1 MDSIHFRRHLHRHPE
16 LSFEEHRTAAFIAE
30 ALTEAGIAFE
40 PIARTG
46 ILARIEGTRTTPETA
61 RRALILRADIDALPI
76 EEQTGLSYA
85 SENRG
90 VMHACGHD
98 MHAAALY
105 GTLCT
110 LQANPDFAGVVFGL
124 FQPGEELNPGGAS
137 LVLKEE
143 PFADYEVV
151 ACIGEH
157 VDWQLEVG
165 EIGLHAGPFMAS
177 SDELRFRITGKGGH
191 GAMRH
196 LITDPVAAA
205 ATLITR
211 LLALND
217 EGVTLSVGKVVAD
230 GATNVIPDEVYLEGT
245 LRTFDEERRQALH
258 HTLPQLIAEND
269 TLHGTSTHLDLSH
282 GYPAVRNDAALTEL
296 ARTLATSLG
305 FVPCDLE
312 RRMTAEDFGFYTL
325 HYPSLFYRLGVG
337 KASGRSHTPHFAPD
351 EQALAVGEKLFTT
364 LVYTLLHDEKR

>member
-1 MDSIHFRRHLHRHPE
+1 MDTIHFRRHLHRHPE

-30 ALTEAGIAFE
+30 VLTEAGIHFE

-46 ILARIEGTRTTPETA
+46 ILARIEGSKTTPETA

-76 EEQTGLSYA
+76 EEQTALPYA

-105 GTLCT
+105 GTLCA
-110 LQANPDFAGVVFGL
+110 LQQNPDFAGVVFGL

-137 LVLKEE
+137 LVLAEE
-143 PFADYEVV
+143 PFADYEVI

-165 EIGLHAGPFMAS
+165 QIGLHAGPFMAS
-177 SDELRFRITGKGGH
+177 SDELRFRVGGKGGH

-196 LITDPVAAA
+196 LITDPVAAT
-205 ATLITR
+205 ATLITS
-211 LLALND
+211 LLALNE
-217 EGVTLSVGKVVAD
+217 EGVTLSVGKIAAE

-245 LRTFDEERRQALH
+245 LRTFDEQRRQVLH
-258 HTLPQLIAEND
+258 RTIEELIAKND
-269 TLHGTSTHLDLSH
+269 TLHGTTTQLDLSH
-282 GYPAVRNDAALTEL
+282 GYPAVCNDAALTEL

-305 FVPCDLE
+305 FAPCDLE

-325 HYPSLFYRLGVG
+325 RYPSLFYRLGVG

-351 EQALAVGEKLFTT
+351 ESALAVGEKLFTT
-364 LVYTLLHDEKR
+364 LVYTLLNDEER